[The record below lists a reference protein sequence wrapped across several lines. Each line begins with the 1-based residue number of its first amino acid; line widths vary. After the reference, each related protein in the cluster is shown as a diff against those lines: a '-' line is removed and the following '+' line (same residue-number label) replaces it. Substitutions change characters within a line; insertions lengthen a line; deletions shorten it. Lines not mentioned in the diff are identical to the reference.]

1 MADIKFSIREGMVP
15 GRNVME
21 RFELLAQVGIAG
33 CEITGSTS
41 WENVEEVKAAAAATG
56 VQPNI
61 WSAQKLG
68 VLQADAGARREAIAS
83 CQEALKMAGQVGAV
97 GFILPP
103 LIICKMQNLPR
114 VNDLSPLLSTAEAER
129 KLMAEIMKQ
138 DLAPVAA
145 EAGAEVVIEPLN
157 RYEQWWPC
165 SLQDGLDICADADN
179 KGCCI
184 MADFFH
190 MNIEDASWYD
200 SIKAGGAL
208 IKNVHLAD
216 SQRLLPG
223 WGHTDFRPGFKALK
237 EIGYQHY
244 LGFECGIPGDF
255 AECVRK
261 SMDYC
266 RQIWDEV

>member
-1 MADIKFSIREGMVP
+1 MADIKFSIREAMVP
-15 GRNVME
+15 GRSVME
-21 RFELLAQVGIAG
+21 RFELLAKVGIAG
-33 CEITGSTS
+33 CEITNSTS
-41 WENVEEVKAAAAATG
+41 WDDVETVKAAAAATG

-61 WSAQKLG
+61 WSARKLG
-68 VLQADAGARREAIAS
+68 VLQADAGARREAIES

-114 VNDLSPLLSTAEAER
+114 VNDLSPLMGTAEAER
-129 KLMAEIMKQ
+129 KLLAEIMKRE
-138 DLAPVAA
+138 LGPAA
-145 EAGAEVVIEPLN
+145 LEAGAEVVIEPLN

-165 SLQDGLDICADADN
+165 SLQDGLDICADAGN
-179 KGCCI
+179 QGVCL

-244 LGFECGIPGDF
+244 LGFECGIPGEF
-255 AECVRK
+255 TECVAK

-266 RQIWDEV
+266 RKVWDEV

>member
-1 MADIKFSIREGMVP
+1 MSDPKFSIREAMVP

-21 RFELLAQVGIAG
+21 RFELLAKVGIAG
-33 CEITGSTS
+33 CEITNSTG
-41 WENVEEVKAAAAATG
+41 WEDVEAVRAAAQATG

-61 WSAQKLG
+61 WSARKLA
-68 VLQADAGARREAIAS
+68 VLQADAGARRESIDS
-83 CQEALKMAGQVGAV
+83 CREALQMAGQVGAI

-114 VNDLSPLLSTAEAER
+114 VNDLSPFMGTAELER
-129 KLMAEIMKQ
+129 KLLAEIMKQ
-138 DLAPVAA
+138 ELGPAAVA
-145 EAGAEVVIEPLN
+145 AGAEVVIEPLN

-165 SLQDGLDICADADN
+165 TIQHGLDICADAGN
-179 KGCCI
+179 VGCCV

-190 MNIEDASWYD
+190 MNIEDASYYE
-200 SIKAGGAL
+200 SIKAGGSL

-244 LGFECGIPGDF
+244 LGFECGIPGEF
-255 AECVRK
+255 EESVRK

-266 RQIWDEV
+266 RKVWDEV